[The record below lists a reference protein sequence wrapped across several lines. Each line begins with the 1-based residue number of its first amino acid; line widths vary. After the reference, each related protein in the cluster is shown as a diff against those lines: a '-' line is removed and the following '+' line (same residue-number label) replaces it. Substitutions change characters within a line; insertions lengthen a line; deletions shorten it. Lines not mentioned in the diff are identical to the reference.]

1 MAYILSVCEFED
13 DSHLSNLE
21 SVIMQVGVKECLVE
35 IDDED
40 VDSHR
45 TLGLLEDCHV
55 MATPKRKSTH
65 APDNLIAY

>member
-1 MAYILSVCEFED
+1 
-13 DSHLSNLE
+13 
-21 SVIMQVGVKECLVE
+21 MQVGVKECLVE